1 MRGLASGVE
10 GDMAEITFS
19 TIIAWAI
26 AGVFAASALLHLAG
40 PRFVREAYERWNF
53 PRHFHRVTGIVE
65 LLTAAFLANPLTRL
79 WGIAL
84 AALTLFVAVVTL
96 LNHRQYAYTVP
107 GILVMLLLIPASLS
121 AAAF

>member
-1 MRGLASGVE
+1 
-10 GDMAEITFS
+10 MAEISFS
-19 TIIAWAI
+19 TIMAWAI

-40 PRFVREAYERWNF
+40 PRFLREAYERWNF
-53 PRHFHRVTGIVE
+53 PRQFHRVTGIIE

-84 AALTLFVAVVTL
+84 AALTMFVAVVTL

-107 GILVMLLLIPASLS
+107 GILMMLALIPASLS

>member
-10 GDMAEITFS
+10 GVMADFS
-19 TIIAWAI
+19 FSVAVAWAI
-26 AGVFAASALLHLAG
+26 AGMFAASALLHLAG

-53 PRHFHRVTGIVE
+53 PRHFHRVTGLIE

-84 AALTLFVAVVTL
+84 AGLTMFVAVATL

-107 GILVMLLLIPASLS
+107 GILVLLLLIPASLS

>member
-1 MRGLASGVE
+1 MV
-10 GDMAEITFS
+10 EITFS

-26 AGVFAASALLHLAG
+26 ASMFAASALLHLAG

-65 LLTAAFLANPLTRL
+65 LLTAAFLAHPLTRL